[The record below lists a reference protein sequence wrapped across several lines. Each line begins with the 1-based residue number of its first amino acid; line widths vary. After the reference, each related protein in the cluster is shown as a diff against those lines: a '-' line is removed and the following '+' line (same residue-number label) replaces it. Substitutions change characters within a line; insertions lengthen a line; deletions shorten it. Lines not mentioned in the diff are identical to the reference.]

1 MTQVL
6 KPTSEALSKA
16 AELIKNGEVVAFP
29 TETVYGLGADA
40 RNPEA
45 INKIFAAK
53 GRPQDNPLIVHIAA
67 LTDIDKVIEGPM
79 PPHALKLAKAFWPGP
94 LTMILPKGKDIS
106 LQCTARLD
114 SVGVRLPANETAR
127 ALIRLS
133 GAPIAAPSANTS
145 GKPSPTCA
153 RHVLDDMDGR
163 IPLILDGGACRVGV
177 ESTVI
182 DARTEPVRILRPGG
196 VTPQM
201 ICDVLGEVEVDGS
214 VLRPLSPGEVVRSPG
229 MKYRHYAPEGK
240 LTIVKGE
247 VESVASK
254 ICTLYDEAQGPR
266 CILAKEEHL
275 SLYGN
280 RDVRSLGSDAA
291 QAASRLFDLLRLMD
305 DEGMSAIFSEAL
317 DAQEMGL
324 AVMNRLGRAAAFN
337 IIEA

>member
-1 MTQVL
+1 MKKDPVIPDVTTAGL
-6 KPTSEALSKA
+6 KTVALRCP
-16 AELIKNGEVVAFP
+16 NHPVA
-29 TETVYGLGADA
+29 L
-40 RNPEA
+40 
-45 INKIFAAK
+45 
-53 GRPQDNPLIVHIAA
+53 
-67 LTDIDKVIEGPM
+67 
-79 PPHALKLAKAFWPGP
+79 
-94 LTMILPKGKDIS
+94 
-106 LQCTARLD
+106 
-114 SVGVRLPANETAR
+114 
-127 ALIRLS
+127 ALIRE
-133 GAPIAAPSANTS
+133 ARVPVAAPSGNLS
-145 GKPSPTCA
+145 GRPSPTTA
-153 RHVLDDMDGR
+153 AHMYADMAGR

-247 VESVASK
+247 AESVASK
-254 ICTLYDEAQGPR
+254 ICALYDEAQGLR

-280 RDVRSLGSDAA
+280 RDVRSLGSNAA

>member
-6 KPTSEALSKA
+6 DPTPEALRQA
-16 AELIKNGEVVAFP
+16 ASLIQKGEVVAFP

-40 RNPEA
+40 RKPEA
-45 INKIFAAK
+45 IKKIFAAK
-53 GRPQDNPLIVHIAA
+53 GRPQDNPLIVHIAE
-67 LTDIDKVIEGPM
+67 LSDIENVIDGPM
-79 PPHALKLAKAFWPGP
+79 PQHALKLAKAFWPGP

-106 LQCTARLD
+106 LQCTAGLD

-127 ALIRLS
+127 ALIKLS

-145 GKPSPTCA
+145 GKPSPTLA
-153 RHVLDDMDGR
+153 RHVLDDMNGR
-163 IPLILDGGACRVGV
+163 IPLILDGGACRVGG
-177 ESTVI
+177 ESTGI
-182 DARTEPVRILRPGG
+182 DARTQPVRILRPGG

-201 ICDVLGEVEVDGS
+201 ICEVLGEVEVDGS
-214 VLRPLSPGEVVRSPG
+214 VLRPLNPGEVVRSPG

-240 LTIVKGE
+240 LTIVKGKP
-247 VESVASK
+247 ESVAQK
-254 ICTLYDEAQGPR
+254 ICQMYDKAKGPR

-275 SLYGN
+275 ALYGK

-305 DEGMSAIFSEAL
+305 DEGMRAIFSEAL

-337 IIEA
+337 IIDA